1 MHDFICRVESG
12 QLREVALPE
21 RADSS
26 EVAQLARLARP
37 RVAVNRV
44 EAVLGFA
51 TIGTRA
57 MGPALRSL
65 RVAGNRS
72 LLEAA

>member
-1 MHDFICRVESG
+1 VHDFICRVEAG

-26 EVAQLARLARP
+26 EVAQLARP
-37 RVAVNRV
+37 RVAANRV

-65 RVAGNRS
+65 
-72 LLEAA
+72 